1 MNLQNLRYFLAV
13 ARTASFTRA
22 ARDLNVTQP
31 TVSNGVA
38 ELERGLGVRLFNRG
52 NRHVALTLEGRTLT
66 NYAVQVEDLL
76 EEAEDRLNR
85 REVAPGEGFRFGA
98 IDAAVIYLLP
108 DILKEY
114 IRDHPEVELSIQVA
128 PSRYLAEEL
137 VLNRSEFAVIALPFH
152 HPKLASVALL
162 NEAMLLVVGAEHRF
176 ARRRKVTPEEVVEEP
191 LILFH
196 ADSVSR
202 QIVDERFA
210 ERGVSPRVVM
220 EMRSPEAMRKLVE
233 AGVGI
238 SFLPRLAVDESLA
251 AGTLRTVG
259 VEGMA
264 FSRELG
270 VAWRRGRYFG
280 PAIRPLLEAV
290 FAKYG
295 RLDQWRSESEP
306 SGHGAGSSAAPS
318 PRGRR
323 SAAGE
328 TGP

>member
-13 ARTASFTRA
+13 ARTTSFTRA
-22 ARDLNVTQP
+22 ARDQNVTQP
-31 TVSNGVA
+31 TVSSGIS
-38 ELERGLGVRLFNRG
+38 ELERGLGVKLFNRG
-52 NRHVALTLEGRTLT
+52 SRHVALTLEGRTLM

-85 REVAPGEGFRFGA
+85 REVSPGEGFRFGA

-108 DILKEY
+108 DILKAY

-128 PSRYLAEEL
+128 PSRYLAEDL
-137 VLNRSEFAVIALPFH
+137 LLNRSEFAVIALPFR
-152 HPKLASVALL
+152 HPKLATAALF
-162 NEAMLLVVGAEHRF
+162 NEPMPLVVGGEHRF
-176 ARRRKVTPEEVVEEP
+176 SRRRKVTPEEVVEEP

-202 QIVDERFA
+202 HIVDERFA

-238 SFLPRLAVDESLA
+238 SFLPRLTVEESLA
-251 AGTLRTVG
+251 AGTLRTVA

-264 FSRELG
+264 FSREIG

-290 FAKYG
+290 CAKYG
-295 RLDQWRSESEP
+295 RLDEWR
-306 SGHGAGSSAAPS
+306 AQDAA
-318 PRGRR
+318 
-323 SAAGE
+323 
-328 TGP
+328 